1 MRNLKKFLA
10 LILAFMMAFSLMVTV
25 NAANITATFDDA
37 DSVNDAFTEAVDVLN
52 GMKVFEGYENNGN
65 KTFKPRN
72 SITRAEVATIVYR
85 LATGDAEGKQAHLYK
100 DYKLFSDVKP
110 TDWFAG
116 YVNYCANAQ
125 WIKGY
130 DGQRFGPNDKV
141 TGYQAAAMILRAV
154 GYGKN
159 GEFSGPGW
167 QVQVANVTRSEGLLK
182 NVDKT
187 TYINTLNQPAT
198 RELVAEIL
206 FQAAQIPT
214 VTWTML
220 NGYNKYPTVL
230 ADVND
235 PYNPSLGR
243 LNYGLTYGSGII
255 VANQDT
261 GSTTTNWRTSAQAN
275 GSVARYSTRVNN
287 TTVGVDLGLKMTTGL
302 AEFGHS
308 YKMWYD
314 QRPSNNKTVYAA
326 YDNVVSTQLVY
337 AINADLNDDTTEGS
351 LGRIIADGRIDLKR
365 NATKDAFFSIAF
377 GDITTKRETAS
388 PDDDNGVPTTS
399 AQNLYLAISNSSNK
413 NVDLVVSV
421 NAQINRISRVDNLPS
436 VKTLDVGVKNGAFN
450 TTSIVGGVPG
460 RLNQDNLL
468 GDSCTT
474 LNAKVVANAINTT
487 DDAARAADGY
497 MLNEMKTTVV
507 GTVSATHTGSTANL
521 WDRNFDPDYVIV
533 DGEKI
538 EKSLLWYEN
547 APAPSNNA
555 PQIDTLDADGVT
567 THMENFV
574 GGTYRFYLDADGKY
588 MAAERVFDQE
598 FIYGTYADYEQAT
611 STSTFNYYLT
621 GVTLKGEVV
630 TRPFNAFNGAG
641 FNGDLSLLLAPY
653 RSHNVVS
660 GMNSTVANRTLYN
673 GFVLGNT
680 SLSDTRHSVNPE
692 SLGVHHEVWDLDVDN
707 NPTNVRAGTYVWHD
721 GPVRITKRDADV
733 GALQVASVGNG
744 VDTYEINGANG
755 TAPVFITSN
764 TQFYLVSG
772 NGTDTVAVA
781 DFKGLTDLMDGD
793 AVISILD
800 NRDTQ
805 FYYTTKDFYYAT
817 NNVYAKE
824 IETIIMPASA
834 IQRNS
839 SAYFVSGNSRIL
851 NDADNANIGKY
862 ALYLGGERVEA
873 WLDISNYVDTDGT
886 AVVFGDEGFNI
897 LVDSGLTANDGE
909 PVYRPVAIADRE
921 LPNYGVVNDDNA
933 LGKADGNDNGEL
945 VYLAATRD
953 ATVAT
958 FDGKAYNVASAE
970 VVNFVST
977 VSISTIQDLNEA
989 STWYQNCNVF
999 AVSGDGVNVDVIYVM
1014 EVNTPRA

>member
-52 GMKVFEGYENNGN
+52 GMKVFEGYAD

-85 LATGDAEGKQAHLYK
+85 LATGDAEGNQAHLYK
-100 DYKLFSDVKP
+100 DYKLFSDVKS

-116 YVNYCANAQ
+116 YVNYCANAE

-159 GEFSGPGW
+159 NEFSGPGW
-167 QVQVANVTRSEGLLK
+167 QVQVANTTRYKGLLV

-187 TYINTLNQPAT
+187 TYANTLNQPAT

-220 NGYNKYPTVL
+220 NGYSEYDNALSIGNKNL
-230 ADVND
+230 
-235 PYNPSLGR
+235 SLGR

-261 GSTTTNWRTSAQAN
+261 GVTTTNWRTSAMAD
-275 GSVARYSTRVNN
+275 GSSAMYSGG
-287 TTVGVDLGLKMTTGL
+287 TTLGLKMTTGL
-302 AEFGHS
+302 AQFGHN

-337 AINADLNDDTTEGS
+337 AINADLNDDATEGS

-388 PDDDNGVPTTS
+388 PADDNGVATTS

-436 VKTLDVGVKNGAFN
+436 VKTLDVGVKNPAFN
-450 TTSIVGGVPG
+450 TTSIVGVAG
-460 RLNQDNLL
+460 RIDQDLL
-468 GDSCTT
+468 FGSSCKT
-474 LNAKVVANAINTT
+474 LNANVVANAINTT

-497 MLNEMKTTVV
+497 VLNEMKTTVV

-538 EKSLLWYEN
+538 EKSLLHYEN
-547 APAPSNNA
+547 APAPNNDA
-555 PQIDTLDADGVT
+555 PQIDPDGVPGN
-567 THMENFV
+567 MNLFV

-588 MAAERVFDQE
+588 MACERVFDQE

-611 STSTFNYYLT
+611 STSSFNYYLT

-630 TRPFNAFNGAG
+630 TRQFNAFNGAG
-641 FNGDLSLLLAPY
+641 FNGDLSRLLAPY
-653 RSHNVVS
+653 RAHNMVTGS
-660 GMNSTVANRTLYN
+660 SSAVANRNLYN

-692 SLGVHHEVWDLDVDN
+692 SLGVHHEVWDLDENN

-733 GALQVASVGNG
+733 GALQVASIGDG
-744 VDTYEINGANG
+744 VDTYQINGAGG

-824 IETIIMPASA
+824 IETIILPASA

-945 VYLAATRD
+945 AYLAATRD